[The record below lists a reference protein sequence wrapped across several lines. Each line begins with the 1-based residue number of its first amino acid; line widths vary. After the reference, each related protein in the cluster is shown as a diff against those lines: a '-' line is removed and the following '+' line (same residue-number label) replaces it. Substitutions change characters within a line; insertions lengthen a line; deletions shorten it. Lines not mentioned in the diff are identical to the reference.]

1 MLTIRTKAGTTELRT
16 GLKVVV
22 RSLETRSWLILI
34 WRDSTQIVYVVGQI
48 IMVEHSKKS
57 WKLHRKMPRIH
68 LEIQPDTNDW
78 ICQLDKPPGVQICY
92 LSKILIVILKRLKV
106 IWQMTYMIKDHIT
119 IALYEPCQLNTQLG
133 ETLNPTSNKL
143 NLCQTLKT

>member
-92 LSKILIVILKRLKV
+92 PHKTTTDTSKQPKV
-106 IWQMTYMIKDHIT
+106 IWQMTYMIKDQLT
-119 IALYEPCQLNTQLG
+119 IALYELCQLDTQLG
-133 ETLNPTSNKL
+133 ETLNLISNKP